1 MLIDSFGRKL
11 TYLRMAITDRC
22 NLRCHYCM
30 PMQGLEWMP
39 RKEMLTYEEMLRL
52 CHIFS
57 GLGVEKIRFTGG
69 EPTLRKDFDKLVRHV
84 HQGGL
89 FKSMHLTTNGTRRLW
104 NPNEELPLIWKS
116 VNVSLDSLDPVNFH
130 KITGRHEWHSV
141 METIQKLLSNGIPVR
156 VNVVVMTGQNDHE
169 IMDFVQWA
177 MDTPIDIR
185 FIEEM
190 PFNGAQGASKLIW
203 NSHAILEHIQRDM
216 ALIPVHPMEAGETA
230 SYYTSP
236 SMKGRVGIIAAY
248 TRSFC
253 GTCNRLR
260 ITPQGVLRTC
270 LYSDQGLQ
278 LRDALRAGLSNEEIQ
293 ESIRLAVTKKER
305 NGFEAEALRTTAVS
319 ESMAAIGG

>member
-30 PMQGLEWMP
+30 PMQGLEWLP
-39 RKEMLTYEEMLRL
+39 RQEMLCYEEMLRL

-57 GLGVEKIRFTGG
+57 DLGIEKIRFTGG
-69 EPTLRKDFDKLVRHV
+69 EPTLRKDFEKLVRQV
-84 HQGGL
+84 HEGAL
-89 FKSMHLTTNGTRRLW
+89 FKSMHLTTNGTGRFW
-104 NPNEELPLIWKS
+104 KQEELSLIWDT
-116 VNVSLDSLDPVNFH
+116 VNVSLDSLDPGNFL
-130 KITGRHEWHSV
+130 KITGRDEWHSV
-141 METIQKLLSNGIPVR
+141 METIRKLLSNHIPVR
-156 VNVVVMTGQNDHE
+156 VNVVVMHGQNDHE
-169 IMDFVQWA
+169 ILDFVKWA
-177 MDTPIDIR
+177 FDAPIDIR

-203 NSHAILEHIQRDM
+203 NSQAILEHIQQRYT
-216 ALIPVHPMEAGETA
+216 LRPVKMIEAGETA
-230 SYYTSP
+230 SYYTGEA
-236 SMKGRVGIIAAY
+236 MKGRIGIIAAY

-253 GTCNRLR
+253 GSCNRLR

-278 LRDALRAGLSNEEIQ
+278 LRDALRAGLSDEDIQ
-293 ESIRLAVTKKER
+293 QSIRLAISKKER
-305 NGFEAEALRTTAVS
+305 NGFEAEAMRTTAVS